1 MVIPS
6 VKLYLP
12 LRFQYN
18 YCILQEGLK
27 IELMLGGGHEGARC
41 PSFCPIC
48 LVVAVFDTM
57 VQKGI
62 LTTLEIYDNLLSA
75 YAQAEQWENCRRVL
89 ASMDNDGMVTTFG

>member
-1 MVIPS
+1 
-6 VKLYLP
+6 
-12 LRFQYN
+12 
-18 YCILQEGLK
+18 
-27 IELMLGGGHEGARC
+27 
-41 PSFCPIC
+41 
-48 LVVAVFDTM
+48 M